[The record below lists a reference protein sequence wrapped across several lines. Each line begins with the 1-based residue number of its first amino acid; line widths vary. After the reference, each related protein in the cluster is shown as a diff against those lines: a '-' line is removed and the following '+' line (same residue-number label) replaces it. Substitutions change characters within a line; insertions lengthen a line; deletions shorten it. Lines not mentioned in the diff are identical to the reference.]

1 MAGTR
6 LDAAGAAEVDDIVLE
21 APGLEGTVR
30 VERVPEGA
38 GRRGARGPA
47 GIPRSASLD
56 KALARAGMRTE
67 LAVVI
72 DDARD
77 TGGGPAAPRGTRGA
91 RGTTRGTRRRGK
103 PPAMT
108 VRVPAPPRGH
118 EQVVMARDEHGIIT
132 WHFRKRGP
140 AGASTRGGQKT
151 RTYVIDRR
159 TVAPG
164 RTARGTKARGGVPGL
179 SKIIEVLT
187 FPIAEAVGQG
197 ARFAA
202 REWDRKNHPPQ
213 VRSYGTKGELT
224 ALDDAGWAKLETGPA
239 LLFIHGTFS
248 TTQGGFGR
256 LPAANRDVLAKRYGG
271 RVIAYDHPTI
281 ADDPVENARAFL
293 EMAGDRALELDIVC
307 HSRGG
312 LVTRA
317 IAERTGALRD
327 RNPGV
332 TVRNVILVGVPSSG
346 TILASADHWNEL
358 VNRATTLFSLIPGP
372 GVAEGLE
379 IVFALVRSIAVRT
392 ANNLKGLEAM
402 APGSDFLA
410 SLNVETATPGMYR
423 AIVSDYEP
431 REPGLREWL
440 DDEVRDTVFGR
451 GEPNDMMVT
460 IASMTGENGSSRF
473 PVTGVTRF
481 MPGDGV
487 EHSQYFGQALT
498 QQALLDGLPG

>member
-6 LDAAGAAEVDDIVLE
+6 LDAAGTAEVDDVVVE

-47 GIPRSASLD
+47 GIPRPAALA
-56 KALARAGMRTE
+56 KALASAGMHTE

-77 TGGGPAAPRGTRGA
+77 VGGGPGSPRGTTRGA
-91 RGTTRGTRRRGK
+91 RGSRRRAK

-132 WHFRKRGP
+132 WHFRKRAP
-140 AGASTRGGQKT
+140 AGATARGGPKT

-159 TVAPG
+159 TVDPG
-164 RTARGTKARGGVPGL
+164 RTARGTRARGGIPGL
-179 SKIIEVLT
+179 AKIIEVLT
-187 FPIAEAVGQG
+187 FPVAEAVGQA

-202 REWDRKNHPPQ
+202 REWDRTNHPPQ
-213 VRSYGTKGELT
+213 VRLYGTRGELT
-224 ALDDAGWAKLETGPA
+224 ALDDAGWAKLEDGPA
-239 LLFIHGTFS
+239 LLFVHGTFS

-256 LPAANRDVLAKRYGG
+256 LPAATRDELAKRYEG

-293 EMAGDRALELDIVC
+293 ELAGDRTLELDIVC

-327 RNPGV
+327 RAPGV
-332 TVRNVILVGVPSSG
+332 SVRNVILVGVPSNG
-346 TILASADHWNEL
+346 TILASAKHWNEL
-358 VNRATTLFSLIPGP
+358 VDRATTLFSLIPGP

-392 ANNLKGLEAM
+392 ASNLKGLEAM

-410 SLNVETATPGMYR
+410 SLNVETATPASYR

-440 DDEVRDTVFGR
+440 DDSVRDVIFGR
-451 GEPNDMMVT
+451 DEPNDMMVA
-460 IASMTGENGSSRF
+460 IASMTGDNGSSRF
-473 PVTGVTRF
+473 PVTTVTRF

-487 EHSQYFGQALT
+487 EHAQYFGHALT